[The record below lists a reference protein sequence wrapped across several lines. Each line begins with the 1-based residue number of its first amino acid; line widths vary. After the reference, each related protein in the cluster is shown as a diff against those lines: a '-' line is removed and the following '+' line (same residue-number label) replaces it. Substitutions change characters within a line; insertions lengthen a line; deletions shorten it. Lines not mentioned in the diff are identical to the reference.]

1 MKHYRI
7 SINDGLVV
15 LGEQVIASD
24 NRGIKG
30 GIVPPHVVDYALK
43 YARDMREPGYMAL
56 TVELYV
62 MPIVNSSTV
71 KPGRVRPVFSMQ
83 VQERDTPVPDSG
95 EQV

>member
-1 MKHYRI
+1 MKNYRI
-7 SINDGLVV
+7 SVSDGLII

-30 GIVPPHVVDYALK
+30 GIVPPHVVDYAMK

-62 MPIVNSSTV
+62 MPLVDSKKV
-71 KPGRVRPVFSMQ
+71 VPGKLIPVLSMQ
-83 VQERDTPVPDSG
+83 VQDRNAPAYGSG
-95 EQV
+95 Q

>member
-1 MKHYRI
+1 MKHYRV
-7 SINDGLVV
+7 SVSDGLVI

-30 GIVPPHVVDYALK
+30 GIVPPHVVDYAIK

-62 MPIVNSSTV
+62 MPLVDSNKV
-71 KPGRVRPVFSMQ
+71 VPGKLTPVLSMQ
-83 VQERDTPVPDSG
+83 IQGHNAPVLGS
-95 EQV
+95 EQ

>member
-7 SINDGLVV
+7 SVSDGIVI

-30 GIVPPHVVDYALK
+30 GIVPPYVVDYALK

-62 MPIVNSSTV
+62 MPLVNSDKV
-71 KPGRVRPVFSMQ
+71 IPGKLTQVLSMQ
-83 VQERDTPVPDSG
+83 MQDRNALTDDVGQ
-95 EQV
+95 

>member
-7 SINDGLVV
+7 SVSDGIVT

-24 NRGIKG
+24 NRGVKG
-30 GIVPPHVVDYALK
+30 GVIPPHVTDYAIK

-62 MPIVNSSTV
+62 MPLVSSAGV
-71 KPGRVRPVFSMQ
+71 KPGKL
-83 VQERDTPVPDSG
+83 TPVLTMQLQQRDAPASDG
-95 EQV
+95 GQ

>member
-7 SINDGLVV
+7 SVSDGIVT

-24 NRGIKG
+24 NRGVKG
-30 GIVPPHVVDYALK
+30 GVIPPHVTDYAIK

-62 MPIVNSSTV
+62 MPLVSSSGIT
-71 KPGRVRPVFSMQ
+71 PGKLTPVFNMQ
-83 VQERDTPVPDSG
+83 VQARNTSVLDG
-95 EQV
+95 GQ

>member
-1 MKHYRI
+1 MKNYRI
-7 SINDGLVV
+7 SVSDGLII

-30 GIVPPHVVDYALK
+30 GIVPPHVVDYAMK

-62 MPIVNSSTV
+62 MPLVDSKKV
-71 KPGRVRPVFSMQ
+71 VPGKLIPVLSMQ
-83 VQERDTPVPDSG
+83 VQDHNAPAYGSG
-95 EQV
+95 Q

>member
-7 SINDGLVV
+7 SVSDGLVI

-30 GIVPPHVVDYALK
+30 GIVPPHVVDYAMK

-62 MPIVNSSTV
+62 MPLIDSV
-71 KPGRVRPVFSMQ
+71 KVRPGKLTPVLSMQ
-83 VQERDTPVPDSG
+83 IQGHNAPACGG
-95 EQV
+95 EQ

>member
-7 SINDGLVV
+7 CVSDGLVT
-15 LGEQVIASD
+15 LGEQVISSD

-30 GIVPPHVVDYALK
+30 GIIPPHVVDYAMK

-62 MPIVNSSTV
+62 MPLVSSNGV
-71 KPGRVRPVFSMQ
+71 VPGKLTSLLNMQ
-83 VQERDTPVPDSG
+83 MRELDYSAGDG
-95 EQV
+95 EQ

>member
-1 MKHYRI
+1 MKNYRI
-7 SINDGLVV
+7 SVSDGLVI

-30 GIVPPHVVDYALK
+30 GIVPPHVVDYAMK

-62 MPIVNSSTV
+62 MPLVNSEKV
-71 KPGRVRPVFSMQ
+71 VPGKLTPVLSMQ
-83 VQERDTPVPDSG
+83 IQGHNAPAHGG
-95 EQV
+95 EQ

>member
-7 SINDGLVV
+7 SVSDGIVT

-30 GIVPPHVVDYALK
+30 GIVPPHVVDYAIK

-56 TVELYV
+56 TVELCS
-62 MPIVNSSTV
+62 MPLVSSTGV
-71 KPGRVRPVFSMQ
+71 IPGKL
-83 VQERDTPVPDSG
+83 TPVLNMQLQQRDAPAGDG
-95 EQV
+95 GQ